1 MLRFKVRK
9 RNVHAFDEVNLKLMN
24 GDMPLT
30 AKEEE
35 TFVREMIN
43 SPDLYQYIR
52 EHKDEY
58 AAFVFIPYMFGTT
71 YYGVQECYEKAV
83 MIPCFHEESY
93 VYLKNFHDVFSRVA
107 GMMFNAKRRK
117 NLPDVFLMWIT

>member
-9 RNVHAFDEVNLKLMN
+9 RNIHAFDEVNLKLMN

-43 SPDLYQYIR
+43 SPDLYQYTESTR
-52 EHKDEY
+52 TNMRHLSL
-58 AAFVFIPYMFGTT
+58 
-71 YYGVQECYEKAV
+71 
-83 MIPCFHEESY
+83 FHICLELLIMAYRSAM
-93 VYLKNFHDVFSRVA
+93 K
-107 GMMFNAKRRK
+107 KRS
-117 NLPDVFLMWIT
+117 